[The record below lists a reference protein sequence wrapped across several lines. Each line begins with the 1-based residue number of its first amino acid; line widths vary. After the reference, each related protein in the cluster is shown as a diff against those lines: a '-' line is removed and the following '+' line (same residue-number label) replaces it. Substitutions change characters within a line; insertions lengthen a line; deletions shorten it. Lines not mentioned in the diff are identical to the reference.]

1 MCWQAAASL
10 HLAGVMAVC
19 ILEEAEHS
27 TQLSHCLF
35 LSTADLEFQ
44 SGSYETP
51 GTERTRQLR

>member
-1 MCWQAAASL
+1 
-10 HLAGVMAVC
+10 MAVY